1 MKRIRI
7 IPFRMLALLLVMLLI
22 ASIMPL
28 QTFAES
34 VDVAETSSDNAPE
47 LTYTD
52 EQTPED
58 EDYSNLFLRDSD
70 DDLAPVSASAWDG
83 SSVYN
88 ADDGV
93 IYISNYDQ
101 LALIGTNTIVTD
113 ADTTSGSVG
122 TGNQIVLSGSGT
134 TEDPYVY
141 LAYTNDSVYYL
152 TNDIALPSRTAWSVP
167 AGFTGKFTGEDAD
180 GEDNIVLHASDTR
193 LYESVSITKDR
204 IFFHNVFQMAEN
216 AGAGIHNQ
224 DYNLM
229 DYENG
234 SLVALHFYY
243 NTNEYVLAE
252 NFTAKTTY
260 DVTEYITLT
269 NDHNESYQAIVIRN
283 YDQLKLV
290 GLGESTLKTDTING
304 ITRTQTVNYPSDAVY
319 YLNNDITLADDGWQL
334 PADFSGSFTCD
345 PTNKDSDKT
354 RLYDSHTTGADVY
367 IQNIYQLEMLGLS
380 DSVRSEEPVLD
391 QDYDPAYFGAGTP
404 IYLTNLSS
412 YLTYEK
418 TTNLG
423 NSYILSR
430 TFSNERVDQV
440 STTAL
445 GKIANTDH
453 IDGRDWFGQTTV
465 EIDGTTY
472 ILIGDRQ
479 QLDAIGTDKYVYDPV
494 YAVTQR
500 RSSITDAWQIDSSGI
515 SLVYPGDAD
524 LIANVAMNPDG
535 SDVQDFSESPLFS
548 TSAYHSL
555 GTERVSSTERV
566 VYCASDGSG
575 GFDVRATTSTA
586 NRGTQRYTKDAN
598 YIVFRDINMLKTDK
612 QDKNWQ
618 PLMFSGTMYGAKAE
632 AEDTDPTTDPVSTLW
647 TNGKTDIVINT
658 AIKPEISNIAVVP
671 ATLTQNGKL
680 KLDITEQT
688 GVGFFGTLQGNFDSS
703 TLISDPVIVKNIK
716 LKNGTVNNP
725 AVEAGYD
732 QTLINGTLT
741 TLARVLGAVL
751 DPVLRGLIGN
761 GSTIGVGSMLEG
773 LLNARAQDPTSL
785 ATGAFAGRVMSNST
799 VEDCEV
805 EGITVT
811 TVQTTYE
818 QNGKIVGKGGFVGH
832 TEGET
837 TYSGLSNTLGAVGTA
852 LSTLLN
858 VIPGLGL
865 GDLITV
871 LLDNALP
878 LGNLI
883 PTGYTSPAITDCTV
897 NNFTLSTEDG
907 KYGVGGFAGSTC
919 GTVITDCTVKNCGTA
934 QNDMIINA
942 EEFGGGFAGVS
953 RDGIIKGTLS
963 GLSID
968 IAESLHPQ
976 SELIGCSIENSHITV
991 TGKKYLGGFVGSL
1004 ANSYAINDDIDA
1016 DSIVTVTGIDDGTDE
1031 SGDCVGGFVGRA
1043 QLGSLFD
1050 MGEYLVDSSS
1060 LLSTVTGLVTGL
1072 LGTGSD
1078 QALLDLGGVAPSA
1091 VMGCQLLGEL
1101 TVSSGGSYVG
1111 GIIGKGEGVY
1121 LTSSSQDNLML
1132 LSKYKRGRTAL
1143 PITAAEARDNY
1154 VADLVSVTAGGDYAG
1169 GIAGYLTSANVGGL
1183 LGSTLGLGQ
1192 YLGFTVADT
1201 TVHGTDGGYTVSA
1214 DGDCAGGGIGWAVGG
1229 DVRDTELEELL
1240 SVTANNRAAGFV
1252 GATGPGDLVSG
1263 EGLDLTLLGISLLS
1277 IDNLLSV
1284 VSGVRTTY
1292 ERANVTG
1299 VDDGFTVSESGRR
1312 TGNDTTIYTA
1322 GGFAAEANSVTV
1334 DDCHVYN
1341 LLSVTANSEDGIAG
1355 GFVARSAAGGLAGVI
1370 EDGTTTLSVAQL
1382 GQLLNAVPYL
1392 IPSYNGCDVTYVNG
1406 GYVQGDIAG
1415 GFTGDFQSGKV
1426 NTDTLDANGDP
1437 AEYEDGYSYSSGI
1450 PADPYAV
1457 NNIDHVTGSTY
1468 GGGFGGKVYS
1478 GALVSAG
1485 GGLNLLGGMTN
1496 LSLNVSDLVSLVDAY
1511 VPIIKYAGVNSPNG
1525 FTVTATELDDDPT
1538 SGSAGGFIGYASG
1551 AQVSYS
1557 DVNKLKHTI
1566 VVPPDD
1572 LEAVQAPSY
1581 FDGSSSYA
1589 VTGGRYAGGYVGNMD
1604 IGTAASL
1611 GDGLKLLGNNI
1622 QLTNVLSALSVVIS
1636 TVEHSDVYGAPGG
1649 VAIYTEGDEGT
1660 GNNSQKV
1667 GMAGGF
1673 AGAIYGGHTQDSNS
1687 YNFSYIIGQEAAG
1700 GYVGNMEPGNVANL
1714 LDDGSVLSSI
1724 VDIDSVLATLIEDFV
1739 PTIRNSVTTCI
1750 PCGGAVRA
1758 QAASDASHQRGCAGG
1773 YCGHNEGGHIWGNND
1788 DPWKDENDGNNRYN
1802 GEKSECAAIRI
1813 RSVYGYEYAGGFTG
1827 FMESADTSNLGSI
1840 SLLNDL
1846 VSVGNLL
1853 SLLEVVYPTEKNTAV
1868 YGPMEQLD
1876 IQTWRTWANYVGK
1889 YGGYGAEMATA
1900 LGSVFTQE
1908 QLDAVIDKYIYGYN
1922 VVAGRSAHNQTLISE
1937 GGDAGGYV
1945 GLMRSGVITN
1955 GQAYDAKIVRAM
1967 RSAGGYAGSM
1977 QTGGA
1982 ANFGTV
1988 SLFNGNIN
1996 LNLGELVDVAEVFV
2010 PTVRTGSVRGWQSGL
2025 TVTAFGT
2032 DYVHKCGY
2040 AGGYVGSAYGAQIWG
2055 DRMFDDNSGNG
2066 CNVSNLRFVR
2076 GNNAAGGYAG
2086 LTTAASAANVNT
2098 NASNGLVQGLLNA
2111 VVSEPGDLAHVLQAT
2126 VTTIRQAQVDPDN
2139 ADFGFVVEGTGSTP
2153 PRYAGGFAGIL
2164 EATIVGEEIGDLT
2177 DDPEEVENGI
2187 VVNGLRSVDAVY
2199 YAGGFFG
2206 LADVTGV
2213 ADVSGTDETHI
2224 LGELLEAGEVSV
2236 IDAFR
2241 SYVYYSEANGVDD
2254 GIIVRVHGESSQ
2266 ALLNET
2272 RHTGCAGGFGGA
2284 MMNGTVKHSKVTN
2297 LNTVYGLNYTGGF
2310 IGHMGKSGVV
2320 DADNINAVSDLVG
2333 LTAGVFDILSTHT
2346 EDCEVQGIDAGA
2358 IVMASGGAE
2367 PIAGGFVGYA
2377 DVSKIKSCKVEKLKQ
2392 VYSDEIAGGFV
2403 GKTDMHYLIEAEA
2416 SSPLV
2421 QAVLFILNELVK
2433 ALYVPQLERIN
2444 LINIGTGSN
2453 ILGLRVLSDGDV
2465 LYVNLL
2471 GLRIGVS
2478 LVKST
2483 QPGVSDTALITI
2495 GDSTVAL
2502 PCSEDGID
2510 WNNENPEV
2518 VVNLIKGNRTCIE
2531 DCSVKG
2537 IGIGYDVYG
2546 GGAGND
2552 QDGSGN
2558 GVKGSAGGFVGFN
2571 NEGKLLNNSMEYCD
2585 VVRGAPQYVGPFSG
2599 NTSLQSVYSFNTLAS
2614 IEGENNQ
2621 YPVYRKTD
2629 LEYALTSNGQQ
2640 IGGRAV
2646 TDNGTPVTYK
2656 RFDVTHLAAPI
2667 TPGTNDPYYKIFER
2681 WKDAI
2686 LASDTAG
2693 ADATPIDVYASSAK
2707 AVLMLDKPTDP
2718 NDESLIP
2725 NPGESKDPCEET
2737 IDFTIQKIWDDWN
2750 NMDGSRPASI
2760 RVRIWRFLVD
2770 EFGSYIN
2777 GTDELVTDTSIIPD
2791 VDADGWFTITEADHG
2806 RNDSATWTRVIEG
2819 LPVYTTDPVSGDI
2832 YYYNF
2837 YVEEEAVSGYTTQI
2851 TYDGTGYYFDDER
2864 GATATATVK
2873 NTHRP
2878 ILPIT
2883 GSFGDWM
2890 LLLLGVGIII
2900 FGVMMFRKKKTSSK
2914 LSTNLTFRPPRGQPR
2929 GQPRGDPTGLS
2940 HGYTRGS
2947 PRGHPRGSPMG
2958 SRVQTS
2964 LSNISNILF
2973 KKGSI
2978 IMTKRVFAVLMAV
2991 AIMLTMTLTA
3001 FAETN
3006 KADLTVSG
3014 ENLAGK
3020 DVTVVNIF
3028 SDTSQTTDTNPNYV
3042 LRDAW
3047 KPFFA
3052 DELNIQSNDPDI
3064 STKAYRYVVAMQ
3076 DDSAD
3081 LIALAEA
3088 AREYYVEQKA
3098 TNPTYF
3104 ITETHQEAD
3113 ANDTA
3118 TFTDLNAGMYLV
3130 LPEGGSTSADRGTDA
3145 MIVTIRNTD
3154 IDMDMKSVYPKVEKG
3169 VKPAT
3174 AAANAPFTDDTS
3186 ASVGD
3191 YVQFQLV
3198 STVPEMS
3205 DYTTYIFKFKD
3216 TLSTGLTLDK
3226 TNAHPMTLTIGSE
3239 TLVENTDY
3247 TFTQDGQS
3255 FVVAITDLK
3264 GLEADT
3270 TKNISVGDTITLT
3283 YYAELNAN
3291 AVIGTAGN
3299 ANSATVEYSNDPS
3312 SATETDESNPDVS
3325 KVYTYEIEIN
3335 KFSRDGAD
3343 EVALSGAKFEI
3354 YNTAE
3359 NTANRAPI
3367 QLIAT
3372 AANTYRVATPQEI
3385 ADTTVTKVTEVTT
3398 PSDGKIKIDG
3408 LNLDTTYY
3416 LKETEAPTGYN
3427 QLTSEVTVVIS
3438 TDNSATSGT
3447 VEDNYASVYYTVSG
3461 TQNTNA
3467 NDNKVKIEN
3476 RPGSML
3482 PTTGGIGTIGL
3493 TIAGA
3498 AVVIFGI
3505 LFTSRKKKST
3515 KA

>member
-1 MKRIRI
+1 MKRKNRI
-7 IPFRMLALLLVMLLI
+7 PLRMLSLLLVFLLLS
-22 ASIMPL
+22 AVMPL

-34 VDVAETSSDNAPE
+34 VDVADTSAGSNTFDGSE
-47 LTYTD
+47 LTYTE

-58 EDYSNLFLRDSD
+58 EDCGELFLRGKDL
-70 DDLAPVSASAWDG
+70 DLASVAAGVWDG
-83 SSVYN
+83 ASVYD

-93 IYISNYDQ
+93 IYIANYNQ
-101 LALIGTNTIVTD
+101 LSQIGTGSQVKSTD
-113 ADTTSGSVG
+113 TNASTFGHGDPV
-122 TGNQIVLSGSGT
+122 VLSGSGT
-134 TEDPYVY
+134 AEDPYVY
-141 LAYTNDSVYYL
+141 LTYSDDAVYYL
-152 TNDIALPSRTAWSVP
+152 TNDIPLPSRTAWSVP
-167 AGFTGKFTGEDAD
+167 SGFKGYFTSAGAN
-180 GEDNIVLHASDTR
+180 GEDNSVLRTADTR
-193 LYESVSITKDR
+193 LYQSGKVYY
-204 IFFHNVFQMAEN
+204 HNVFPMAES
-216 AGAGIHNQ
+216 AGAAIHNN
-224 DYNLM
+224 DYDVM
-229 DYENG
+229 DYGNG
-234 SLVALHFYY
+234 GLYGRSYLSTH
-243 NTNEYVLAE
+243 NYVLAE
-252 NFTAKTTY
+252 NFTAKTTF

-269 NDHNESYQAIVIRN
+269 DDQNQNYQAIVIRS

-304 ITRTQTVNYPSDAVY
+304 ITRTQTVTYPSDAVY

-345 PTNKDSDKT
+345 PTNRDSDKT
-354 RLYDSHTTGADVY
+354 RLYTGHTTGADVY

-380 DSVRSEEPVLD
+380 DDVRSEEPVLD
-391 QDYDPAYFGAGTP
+391 RDYDPAYFGAGAP
-404 IYLTNLSS
+404 VYLTNLSN

-418 TTNLG
+418 ASVTG
-423 NSYILSR
+423 NTCILSR
-430 TFSNERVDQV
+430 TFSNARVDQV

-445 GKIANTDH
+445 GMISNTDH

-479 QLDAIGTDKYVYDPV
+479 QLDAIGTDKYVYGPV

-500 RSSITDAWQIDSSGI
+500 RSSITDAWQIDSSSI

-524 LIANVAMNPDG
+524 LIADVAVSPDG
-535 SDVQDFSESPLFS
+535 TNVRDFSESPLFS
-548 TSAYHSL
+548 ASAYHSL
-555 GTERVSSTERV
+555 GTQRNSSTERV

-575 GFDVRATTSTA
+575 GFDVRATASTA
-586 NRGTQRYTKDAN
+586 NRGVQRYSKDAN
-598 YIVFRDINMLKTDK
+598 YIVFRDIDMLKTDK
-612 QDKNWQ
+612 TDKNWQ

-632 AEDTDPTTDPVSTLW
+632 AEDADPSTDPVSALW
-647 TNGKTDIVINT
+647 TNGKTDIVYDT
-658 AIKPEISNIAVVP
+658 AVKPVISNIAVVP

-680 KLDITEQT
+680 KLDITEQS

-732 QTLINGTLT
+732 QTLINGVLT
-741 TLARVLGAVL
+741 GLANVLGAVL

-761 GSTIGVGSMLEG
+761 GSNIGVGSMLEG

-785 ATGAFAGRVMSNST
+785 ATGAFAGRVMSGST

-805 EGITVT
+805 EGVTVT

-837 TYSGLSNTLGAVGTA
+837 TYSGLSNTLGAVGDG
-852 LSTLLN
+852 LSSLLN

-897 NNFTLSTEDG
+897 NNCTLSTEDG

-919 GTVITDCTVKNCGTA
+919 GTIITDCTVKNCGTD
-934 QNDMIINA
+934 QNDLVINA
-942 EEFGGGFAGVS
+942 EEFAGGFAGVS

-968 IAESLHPQ
+968 IAEALHPQ
-976 SELIGCSIENSHITV
+976 SELICCSIENSHITV
-991 TGKKYLGGFVGSL
+991 TGKKYPGGFAGTL
-1004 ANSYAINDDIDA
+1004 ANSYAINDSIDA
-1016 DSIVTVTGIDDGTDE
+1016 DSTVTVTGISNGTDE

-1111 GIIGKGEGVY
+1111 GVIGKGDGVY
-1121 LTSSSQDNLML
+1121 LTSSSQDDLRL
-1132 LSKYKRGRTAL
+1132 LAKYKRGRTAL
-1143 PITAAEARDNY
+1143 PITAAEARGNY

-1214 DGDCAGGGIGWAVGG
+1214 GGDCAGGGIGWAVGG

-1312 TGNDTTIYTA
+1312 AGNDTTIYTA

-1334 DDCHVYN
+1334 DDCHVYK
-1341 LLSVTANSEDGIAG
+1341 LLSVTANSADGIAG

-1382 GQLLNAVPYL
+1382 GQLLDAIPYL
-1392 IPSYNGCDVTYVNG
+1392 IPAYNGCDVTYVSG

-1437 AEYEDGYSYSSGI
+1437 AEYETGQTYTSGI

-1496 LSLNVSDLVSLVDAY
+1496 LSINLSDLVSLVDAY

-1525 FTVTATELDDDPT
+1525 FTVTATELEDDPT

-1557 DVNKLKHTI
+1557 DVNKLKHTV

-1622 QLTNVLSALSVVIS
+1622 QLTNVLSALSVVI
-1636 TVEHSDVYGAPGG
+1636 TTIEHSDVYGAPGG
-1649 VAIYTEGDEGT
+1649 FAIYAEGDAGS

-1667 GMAGGF
+1667 GMSGGF
-1673 AGAIYGGHTQDSNS
+1673 AGAICGGHTQDSNS

-1700 GYVGNMEPGNVANL
+1700 GYVGSMEPGSVADL
-1714 LDDGSVLSSI
+1714 LDDGSVLSNI
-1724 VDIDSVLATLIEDFV
+1724 VDIDSVLAALIEDFV

-1788 DPWKDENDGNNRYN
+1788 DPWKDENDSNNRYN
-1802 GEKSECAAIRI
+1802 GEKSDCSAIRV

-1827 FMESADTSNLGSI
+1827 FMESADTSNLGGISI
-1840 SLLNDL
+1840 LNNL
-1846 VSVGNLL
+1846 VSVGNLV

-1876 IQTWRTWANYVGK
+1876 VQTWNAWVTYVGR
-1889 YGGYGAEMATA
+1889 YGGYGAELARS
-1900 LGSVFTQE
+1900 GSVSTQA

-1922 VVAGRSAHNQTLISE
+1922 AVAGRSEHVQTLISE

-1955 GQAYDAKIVRAM
+1955 GQAYDAKVVRAM
-1967 RSAGGYAGSM
+1967 RCAGGYAGSM

-1982 ANFGTV
+1982 ANLGSV
-1988 SLFNGNIN
+1988 SLFNGNID
-1996 LNLGELVDVAEVFV
+1996 LNLGELVDAAEVFV

-2032 DYVHKCGY
+2032 DFVHKCGY
-2040 AGGYVGSAYGAQIWG
+2040 AGGYAGSAYGAQIWG
-2055 DRMFDDNSGNG
+2055 DRMFDDSGGNG

-2098 NASNGLVQGLLNA
+2098 NASNGLMQGILNTL
-2111 VVSEPGDLAHVLQAT
+2111 VSQPGDLAHVLQAT
-2126 VTTIRQAQVDPDN
+2126 VTTVRQAQVDPDN
-2139 ADFGFVVEGTGSTP
+2139 ADFGFVVEGVSGTP

-2164 EATIVGEEIGDLT
+2164 EATVVGEEIGDLT
-2177 DDPEEVENGI
+2177 GNSGNTENNI

-2213 ADVSGTDETHI
+2213 ADVSDTTETHI
-2224 LGELLEAGEVSV
+2224 LGELLDAGEVSV

-2241 SYVYYSEANGVDD
+2241 SYVYYSEVNGVDE
-2254 GIIVRVHGESSQ
+2254 GIIVRAHSESSQ

-2284 MMNGTVKHSKVTN
+2284 MMNGTVKHSKVTD
-2297 LNTVYGLNYTGGF
+2297 LNTVCGLNYTGGF

-2333 LTAGVFDILSTHT
+2333 LTAGVFDIFSTHT
-2346 EDCEVQGIDAGA
+2346 ENCEVQGIDAGVIIRA
-2358 IVMASGGAE
+2358 AGGAE

-2403 GKTDMHYLIEAEA
+2403 GKTDMHYLVEAQA

-2421 QAVLFILNELVK
+2421 QAVLFVLNELVK

-2444 LINIGTGSN
+2444 LINIGSGSN

-2483 QPGVSDTALITI
+2483 QPGVTDTALITI
-2495 GDSTVAL
+2495 GDSSVAL
-2502 PCSEDGID
+2502 PCNEQGID
-2510 WNNENPEV
+2510 WNNEDPEV
-2518 VVNLIKGNRTCIE
+2518 VVNLIKGNRTRIE
-2531 DCSVKG
+2531 GCSVKG
-2537 IGIGYDVYG
+2537 VDIGYDVYG

-2552 QDGSGN
+2552 RDGSGN

-2571 NEGKLLNNSMEYCD
+2571 NEGKLLGNSMEYCD
-2585 VVRGAPQYVGPFSG
+2585 VVRGAPRYVGPFSG

-2614 IEGENNQ
+2614 IEGENNR
-2621 YPVYRKTD
+2621 YPVYRRTD
-2629 LEYALTSNGQQ
+2629 LDHALTDTGQQ
-2640 IGGRAV
+2640 IGGQAV
-2646 TDNGTPVTYK
+2646 TDSGTPTTYN
-2656 RFDVTHLAAPI
+2656 RFDITHLASPI
-2667 TPGTNDPYYKIFER
+2667 IPGTNDPYYEIFER

-2686 LASDTAG
+2686 LASDAAG
-2693 ADATPIDVYASSAK
+2693 SDATPIDVYASSAK
-2707 AVLMLDKPTDP
+2707 AVLMLDKPTAP

-2725 NPGESKDPCEET
+2725 NPGESKDPCEDT
-2737 IDFTIQKIWDDWN
+2737 IDLTVQKIWDDWN
-2750 NMDGSRPASI
+2750 DFDGARPDAI
-2760 RVRIWRFLVD
+2760 RIRILQHWKNADGTNVLD
-2770 EFGSYIN
+2770 EGEPKTVIFGD
-2777 GTDELVTDTSIIPD
+2777 DEVIPD
-2791 VDADGWFTITEADHG
+2791 LDTDGWFTLTKADHAREG
-2806 RNDSATWTRVIEG
+2806 SSTWTRVIEG
-2819 LPVYTTDPVSGDI
+2819 LPVYTTVNGGMI
-2832 YYYNF
+2832 YFEYT
-2837 YVEEEAVSGYTTQI
+2837 VEEEAV
-2851 TYDGTGYYFDDER
+2851 TGYDTSYSYDMT
-2864 GATATATVK
+2864 GATATATVR
-2873 NTHRP
+2873 NTHRAL
-2878 ILPIT
+2878 LPIT
-2883 GSFGDWM
+2883 GAFGEWILM
-2890 LLLLGVGIII
+2890 ISGIGMIILGV
-2900 FGVMMFRKKKTSSK
+2900 VMFRKKKTSSK

-2929 GQPRGDPTGLS
+2929 GQPKGDPTGSL
-2940 HGYTRGS
+2940 HRYTRGS
-2947 PRGHPRGSPMG
+2947 PRGHPRGSPVG
-2958 SRVQTS
+2958 IRFQTG
-2964 LSNISNILF
+2964 LSNISNKSI
-2973 KKGSI
+2973 KKGTF
-2978 IMTKRVFAVLMAV
+2978 IMTKRIFAVLMAV

-3052 DELNIQSNDPDI
+3052 DELGIQSNDPDI

-3145 MIVTIRNTD
+3145 MIVTIRNSD

-3174 AAANAPFTDDTS
+3174 AASNAPFTDDTS

-3438 TDNSATSGT
+3438 TDNSATAGT
-3447 VEDNYASVYYTVSG
+3447 TENNYASVYYTVSG
-3461 TQNTNA
+3461 TQNNSA

-3482 PTTGGIGTIGL
+3482 PTTGSIGTIGL
-3493 TIAGA
+3493 TIAGVA
-3498 AVVIFGI
+3498 IVIFGI
-3505 LFTSRKKKST
+3505 LVTSRKKKAK
-3515 KA
+3515 KAE